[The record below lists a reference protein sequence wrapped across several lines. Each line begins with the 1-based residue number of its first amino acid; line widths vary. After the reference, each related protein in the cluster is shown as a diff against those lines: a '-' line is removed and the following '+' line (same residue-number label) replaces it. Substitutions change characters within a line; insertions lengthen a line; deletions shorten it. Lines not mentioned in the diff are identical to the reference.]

1 MANVL
6 LPIINGTLNA
16 GVCFA
21 SEQARLNA
29 FTSVMNAVLNG
40 ETFLNVG
47 DTKPSVEN
55 QGRPWIYTVDGRIY
69 FFSGKWKSPV
79 QNPSP
84 FDVRLFKGSLVDLQ
98 TYDGGDTGTPS
109 TESGPM
115 WVEDTDF
122 IGRSPM
128 HPGLIPETVSTFAH
142 TLLVGENYGDGS
154 HVQTTQ
160 ELAVHAHFPDATKA
174 DGFLGHAV
182 AGAPATFN
190 VTGGGDTINMAQTG
204 TAGGNGLTP
213 SVTQAMNWVHPVRG
227 LYCIRRSN
235 NPMRVWYVIP

>member
-1 MANVL
+1 MAQTL
-6 LPIINGTLNA
+6 LPIINGNLA
-16 GVCFA
+16 SGACFA
-21 SEQARLNA
+21 NEQARLNA
-29 FTSVMNAVLNG
+29 FAAVLNAVLPG
-40 ETFLNVG
+40 RTFFNFG

-55 QGRPWIYTVDGRIY
+55 QGYPWLYTVDGRWY
-69 FFSGKWKSPV
+69 TFSGSWKSPV
-79 QNPSP
+79 PNPS
-84 FDVRLFKGSLVDLQ
+84 LFERRWFSGTLTDLL
-98 TYDGGDTGTPS
+98 TYDGGSATGTG
-109 TESGPM
+109 TEAGPM
-115 WVEDTDF
+115 WQEDTTF

-128 HPGLIPETVSTFAH
+128 HPGLIPETVSTFAKN
-142 TLLVGENYGDGS
+142 LLVGENYGDGS

-213 SVTQAMNWVHPVRG
+213 SVTQAMNWAHPVKG
-227 LYCIRRSN
+227 LYCI
-235 NPMRVWYVIP
+235 MRTNRIYYVIP